1 MQECDMLLSNE
12 YRWGALAKAFHW
24 LVALA
29 ILGNGVF
36 GLCMD
41 LAANPMQKINWLAL
55 HKSIGL
61 TVLALMLLR
70 LAWRGIDRRPR
81 EEPAPRW
88 QQLAARAVHAL
99 LYLLALA
106 LPLSG
111 WWFNSVA
118 GKPLQWFKLFN
129 LPSIAAQDDALRH
142 LAHAVHEYLFWAI
155 VLLLLA
161 HVGAALKH
169 HVFDGDDVLRRM
181 LPFGR
186 PRNPKGER
194 P

>member
-1 MQECDMLLSNE
+1 MTLRSND
-12 YRWGALAKAFHW
+12 RQWGAVAKFFHW
-24 LVALA
+24 IIALA

-36 GLCMD
+36 GLLMD
-41 LAANPMQKINWLAL
+41 LARSPMQKINWIAL

-61 TVLALMLLR
+61 TVLALALLR
-70 LAWRGIDRRPR
+70 VLWRWLDKRPL
-81 EEPAPRW
+81 EDAGSRW
-88 QQLAARAVHAL
+88 QQWAARAVHGM
-99 LYLLALA
+99 LYVLVLA

-129 LPSIAAQDDALRH
+129 LPALATKNDGISDWV
-142 LAHAVHEYLFWAI
+142 LDVHEYLFWF
-155 VLLLLA
+155 LLLALVA

-169 HVFDGDDVLRRM
+169 HLKHNDNVLRRM
-181 LPFGR
+181 LPFAR
-186 PRNPKGER
+186 LRNGSTSTGER

>member
-1 MQECDMLLSNE
+1 MTLRSTPT
-12 YRWGALAKAFHW
+12 RWGTVAKCFHW
-24 LVALA
+24 TVALG

-36 GLCMD
+36 GLCLG
-41 LAANPMQKINWLAL
+41 LAHSPMQKINWMAL

-70 LAWRGIDRRPR
+70 LAWRLGERRPA
-81 EEPAPRW
+81 EAPAPRW
-88 QQLAARAVHAL
+88 QSLAARAVHAL

-106 LPLSG
+106 IPLSG

-129 LPSIAAQDDALRH
+129 LPALGTASDALRDTA
-142 LAHAVHEYLFWAI
+142 LAVHEYLFWLLI
-155 VLLLLA
+155 VLLVA

-169 HVFDGDDVLRRM
+169 HLLDRDDVLRRM

-186 PRNPKGER
+186 PQRR
-194 P
+194 D

>member
-1 MQECDMLLSNE
+1 MMLRSDDR
-12 YRWGALAKAFHW
+12 RWGAIAKSFHW
-24 LVALA
+24 IVALA
-29 ILGNGVF
+29 MLGNGVF

-41 LAANPMQKINWLAL
+41 LARNPMQKINWLAL

-70 LAWRGIDRRPR
+70 LAWRVADGHPR

-88 QQLAARAVHAL
+88 QQLAARATHAA

-106 LPLSG
+106 LPVSG
-111 WWFNSVA
+111 WWFNSVT

-129 LPSIAAQDDALRH
+129 LPGIAAKDDALRD
-142 LAHAVHEYLFWAI
+142 LSHAVHEYLFWLL
-155 VLLLLA
+155 VLVLVA

-169 HVFDGDDVLRRM
+169 HVFDRDDVLRRM

-186 PRNPKGER
+186 LRNENGKE
-194 P
+194 

>member
-1 MQECDMLLSNE
+1 MKLSSDAR
-12 YRWGALAKAFHW
+12 RWGGIAKSFHW
-24 LVALA
+24 IVALA

-36 GLCMD
+36 GLGMD

-70 LAWRGIDRRPR
+70 LAWRGVDGRPR

-88 QQLAARAVHAL
+88 QMLAARATHGL

-106 LPLSG
+106 IPVSG
-111 WWFNSVA
+111 WWFNSVS

-129 LPSIAAQDDALRH
+129 LPGIGAKDDTLRH
-142 LAHAVHEYLFWAI
+142 FAHAVHEYLFWLI
-155 VLLLLA
+155 VLVLVA

-169 HVFDGDDVLRRM
+169 HVFDGDNVLRRM
-181 LPFGR
+181 LPFGKL
-186 PRNPKGER
+186 RNDQ
-194 P
+194 